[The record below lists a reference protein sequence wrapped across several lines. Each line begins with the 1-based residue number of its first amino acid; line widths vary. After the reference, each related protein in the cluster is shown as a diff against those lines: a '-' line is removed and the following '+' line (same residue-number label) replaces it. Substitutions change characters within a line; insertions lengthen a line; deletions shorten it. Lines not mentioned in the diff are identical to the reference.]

1 MITYMKLIAWLSEKK
16 YEIIF
21 LVYVAHKI
29 ENAKNMIILLSK
41 NMEKFAN
48 TNDKMIIFR
57 YIHC

>member
-1 MITYMKLIAWLSEKK
+1 MKLIAWLSEKK

-41 NMEKFAN
+41 NMEKYAN